1 MKRMTMIFLLLLM
14 LMGMSFILD
23 ASQEEAQPKLRKE
36 VVKVNYIDARSAYSI
51 LMPYLSRN
59 GKIQLV
65 RENNMLIVEDIP
77 EMVDKVLSILKEID
91 IKPLGLQFTVDL
103 IVGSMSGPPAPD
115 SDTAADASGRARPNK
130 PDKKILADPLIK
142 ELGKILAYESYTKLD
157 STLINVQDNTR
168 STQRLGGEGLTF
180 RLDLLPRFIKEKD
193 AESIRVELSLSRDSA
208 KRDGSPLSL
217 TLIETTLSLKSGDR
231 SVVGVSKLNG
241 GDKALILI
249 LSGKVIH

>member
-1 MKRMTMIFLLLLM
+1 MKRISIVFLALVM
-14 LMGMSFILD
+14 LIGTSFILE
-23 ASQEEAQPKLRKE
+23 ASQEQLQPKLRKE
-36 VVKVNYIDARSAYSI
+36 IVKVNYIDARSAYNI
-51 LMPYLSRN
+51 LAPYLSPK

-77 EMVDKVLSILKEID
+77 EMVDKVLTILKEID

-103 IVGSMSGPPAPD
+103 IVGSTSGLPS
-115 SDTAADASGRARPNK
+115 SDPGTAADAERANPNRT
-130 PDKKILADPLIK
+130 DKKLQSDPLIK
-142 ELGKILAYESYTKLD
+142 ELSKILAYESYSKLD

-180 RLDLLPRFIKEKD
+180 RLDLLPRYIKERD
-193 AESIRVELSLSRDSA
+193 ADSIRVELSLSRDST
-208 KRDGSPLSL
+208 KRDGSLLSL
-217 TLIETTLSLKSGDR
+217 PLIETTLSLKSGDR

-249 LSGKVIH
+249 LSGKVLH